1 MQETTNTY
9 RIFAG
14 KPLGKC
20 SLPDDQEVDGRKTL
34 GWITEFEL

>member
-1 MQETTNTY
+1 MMETTNTY
-9 RIFAG
+9 RTFSG

-34 GWITEFEL
+34 EWITEFGL